1 VTVRGSF
8 ASKRGWGTVARDEF
22 FYRVEG
28 PTQTEEDAIMQVE
41 SGEIWGRPS
50 RGSDIP
56 SVKAYRGKLPPGK
69 RGVQFTTPIQP
80 DRGSGTPYE
89 ARWYYPQTP
98 GVELRTGEDGE
109 DYAVIPADVENF
121 QR

>member
-1 VTVRGSF
+1 MSF
-8 ASKRGWGTVARDEF
+8 ASKRGGGTVARDEF

-56 SVKAYRGKLPPGK
+56 SVKAYRGKLPLESAVFSSQLQFSQTVEAELPMRLGGIIHK
-69 RGVQFTTPIQP
+69 RLELNCGRAKT
-80 DRGSGTPYE
+80 
-89 ARWYYPQTP
+89 ARITRSFPLT
-98 GVELRTGEDGE
+98 
-109 DYAVIPADVENF
+109 
-121 QR
+121 